1 MVTVRDLLG
10 ELDGLRLLAG
20 QDAID
25 VPVRWVHITE
35 LKDPTPWLSGG
46 ELLLTTGMQLGTAQR
61 QREFV
66 ERLASHRLAGLG
78 FGTGFGHR
86 EVPAALL
93 EAARECDFPVFE
105 VPYETPFI
113 AVTEAAF
120 TRLVNE
126 QYAVLRRALAAHER
140 LERVVLS
147 EQGLEAL
154 AGTLATLLGAAIL
167 ICDARGRVL
176 ASHAFRR
183 TLEPETVRALRE
195 ELAQR
200 RGGTGP
206 QSARR
211 ARAFLPAHAELAD
224 RALALPVAVEPGA
237 PGGGAPAAGAGFAGG
252 ASPSPAVRGGGA
264 SEPMAQGWLV
274 AIKDSGPLS
283 DFDRLTLHQAVTIV
297 ALELLRERV
306 AGDTERR
313 LAGDL
318 LSAIVSGELAGPEL
332 ARRLAPFG
340 LGQTLAA
347 IVVRH
352 DEGRPVRRAPQEA
365 ETALAQTLR
374 EDASPGL
381 VATVSLA
388 ADGPALT
395 CALVPGAEES
405 ELLALARSVAAR
417 LPSGA
422 QPRVGLGRAVSAER
436 ARRSF
441 HEARCAIEAMWLTH
455 PEEVAHAG
463 GNGAAHTNGNGNGQ
477 GSTRAAPPGGRVAT
491 YQDLGSFQLLLSLQ
505 DEEALRLFCDSILG
519 PIEAGDGQYGG
530 ELMRSL
536 EAFIEENGQWERAAR
551 RLYCHRH
558 TLRYRIRRV
567 EELTGRSLSSARDRI
582 EFWLALRGREITT

>member
-20 QDAID
+20 QDALD

-35 LKDPTPWLSGG
+35 LLDPTPWLSGG
-46 ELLLTTGMQLGTAQR
+46 ELLLTTGMQLDTPQR

-66 ERLASHRLAGLG
+66 QRLASHRLAGLG
-78 FGTGFGHR
+78 FGTGFAHS
-86 EVPAALL
+86 EVPPALL
-93 EAARECDFPVFE
+93 DAAGEAEFPVFE

-154 AGTLATLLGAAIL
+154 AGTLATLLGAAVL

-176 ASHAFRR
+176 ASHEFRR
-183 TLEPETVRALRE
+183 TLEPDTVRALRE

-200 RGGTGP
+200 REGPGP
-206 QSARR
+206 QRPGRAR

-224 RALALPVAVEPGA
+224 RALALPVAAETVGS
-237 PGGGAPAAGAGFAGG
+237 AGG
-252 ASPSPAVRGGGA
+252 ASSGNGA
-264 SEPMAQGWLV
+264 ASAEPTALAWLV

-318 LSAIVSGELAGPEL
+318 LSAILSGELSGPEL
-332 ARRLAPFG
+332 ARRLAPFE
-340 LGQTLAA
+340 LGDTLAA

-352 DEGRPVRRAPQEA
+352 DDARPGRRAPRETEA
-365 ETALAQTLR
+365 AVAQALR
-374 EDASPGL
+374 EDASAGL
-381 VATVSLA
+381 VATVSPTT
-388 ADGPALT
+388 DGMGGAILT
-395 CALVPGAEES
+395 CALVPGTEEP
-405 ELLALARSVAAR
+405 ELLALARSVAER
-417 LPSGA
+417 LPPASR
-422 QPRVGLGRAVSAER
+422 PRVGLGRAVRAER

-441 HEARCAIEAMWLTH
+441 HEARCAVEAVWMAEPAET
-455 PEEVAHAG
+455 PRAN
-463 GNGAAHTNGNGNGQ
+463 GNGAASAG
-477 GSTRAAPPGGRVAT
+477 AGGASGPHPTRVAT
-491 YQDLGSFQLLLSLQ
+491 YRDLGSFQLLLSLQ

-519 PIEAGDGQYGG
+519 PIEAGDGHYGG